1 MILFF
6 GKVQGRKM
14 IKKVIQE
21 ILAKDEIDGSMAA
34 ELTRINKIL
43 PEVLTIEGEDWRWLS
58 LKTLLGYSGS
68 DWADRKIKFRS
79 YSEQSDNLI
88 TKENELPLIQ
98 IYAPQS
104 FVFEGRAGDKD
115 RVKTSLKI
123 GVNASTESTYSN
135 FAQNILKRIRKV
147 LTCSIYESLG
157 VMKSKHIIN
166 KYGIHEIEIRPTYF
180 DTDRANQVSG
190 TFSIE
195 TLEY

>member
-14 IKKVIQE
+14 IKKVVQE
-21 ILAKDEIDGSMAA
+21 ILAKDEVDGLMTD
-34 ELTRINKIL
+34 ELARINKIL
-43 PEVLTIEGEDWRWLS
+43 PSVTTIEGEEWRWLS
-58 LKTLLGYSGS
+58 LKTLLGYSGA

-79 YSEQSDNLI
+79 YSEQSDNRI
-88 TKENELPLIQ
+88 IGDGELPLIQ

-104 FVFEGRAGDKD
+104 FVFEGRAGNND
-115 RVKTSLKI
+115 RVKSSLKI

-135 FAQNILKRIRKV
+135 FAQNILRRIRKV
-147 LTCSIYESLG
+147 LTCSVYESLG
-157 VMKSKHIIN
+157 VMKSKHVIN
-166 KYGIHEIEIRPTYF
+166 KYGIAEIEIRPTYF
-180 DTDRANQVSG
+180 DTDRANEVSG